1 MGEILSDYL
10 VKRFDPAISVLVAI
24 LIFVVVLVIQI
35 LSKSFTPWKYWLT
48 VSMVA
53 VVGTMVADVIHI
65 VIGVPYLVSTI
76 VFVIILCLVFMVWY
90 KSERTLSIHSV
101 YTRRREYFYWATI
114 AATFA
119 LGTAAGDMT
128 ASTLQLGY
136 LVSGILFTILICFPA
151 VIYLKT
157 KRHEILWF
165 WLAYILTRP
174 LGASF
179 ADWFGKPHSAGGLA
193 FGEGVVSVV
202 LILLIA
208 GLVAYSTFN
217 RRERRAER

>member
-10 VKRFDPAISVLVAI
+10 VKRFDPAISVLVAT

-76 VFVIILCLVFMVWY
+76 VFVIILCLVFIVWY

-136 LVSGILFTILICFPA
+136 LVSGILFTILMCFPA

-179 ADWFGKPHSAGGLA
+179 ADWFGKPYGVGGLA
-193 FGEGVVSVV
+193 FGEGVVSIV
-202 LILLIA
+202 LILLIT